1 METFNRPIYSQGTRH
16 MIRRRRASP
25 GVSRL
30 IIAFAL
36 TFTLIATLSPGAA
49 GAQPAQRVA
58 QSATATPLPTAT
70 TETVQAPP
78 MPASG
83 LERAV
88 VTSVVDGDTLD
99 VTLNPSAGSGS
110 SGRTRRIRLIG
121 VDTPETTHPSR
132 PVECFGREAA
142 RFLTELADGQTVL
155 LESDASQGD
164 RDRYNRLLR
173 FVWLPDGRLINY
185 EIIAQGYGFEYTFRT
200 PYRYQEQF
208 KAAQRAAREAQA
220 GLWAPDACNAVRL
233 RSPQGER
240 APVAATPP
248 PSVAPTATG
257 NQASPPS
264 YNKCRT
270 DPNAAKAPN
279 APVLIVGINKR
290 TETVT
295 LRNISSEPINLDGW
309 IMCSFKGSQI
319 HQGIGGTLAPGETR
333 AFKHTGS
340 ASIWNNRKTDPGGLY
355 NPQGRLVSYWPDR

>member
-1 METFNRPIYSQGTRH
+1 
-16 MIRRRRASP
+16 
-25 GVSRL
+25 
-30 IIAFAL
+30 
-36 TFTLIATLSPGAA
+36 
-49 GAQPAQRVA
+49 
-58 QSATATPLPTAT
+58 
-70 TETVQAPP
+70 

-88 VTSVVDGDTLD
+88 VKSVVDGDTLD

-220 GLWAPDACNAVRL
+220 GLWAPDACN
-233 RSPQGER
+233 GER
-240 APVAATPP
+240 ASVAATPP
-248 PSVAPTATG
+248 PSAAPTATG
-257 NQASPPS
+257 NQRRRHRTTSAERIPTPP
-264 YNKCRT
+264 
-270 DPNAAKAPN
+270 
-279 APVLIVGINKR
+279 KR
-290 TETVT
+290 PM
-295 LRNISSEPINLDGW
+295 RR
-309 IMCSFKGSQI
+309 CSLLGS
-319 HQGIGGTLAPGETR
+319 T
-333 AFKHTGS
+333 S
-340 ASIWNNRKTDPGGLY
+340 ARK
-355 NPQGRLVSYWPDR
+355 R